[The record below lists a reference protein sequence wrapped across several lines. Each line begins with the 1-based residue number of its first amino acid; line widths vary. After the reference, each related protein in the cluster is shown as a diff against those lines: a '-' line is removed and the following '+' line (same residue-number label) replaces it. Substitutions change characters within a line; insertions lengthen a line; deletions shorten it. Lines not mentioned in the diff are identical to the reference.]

1 MIGSHLIA
9 VGAPVRTNRAV
20 HILSLVTVFVALA
33 TGCQREPKQVF
44 VASFA
49 EFSANVASE
58 GKAFSREQWRTADSL
73 FDDFSQEQFALWS
86 DDMSVSER
94 DSVNVMVGRYRAL
107 QIRRGLTD
115 FRKQVEDVVGQTR
128 SMLETLTKDTTSSK

>member
-1 MIGSHLIA
+1 M
-9 VGAPVRTNRAV
+9 RTNRAV
-20 HILSLVTVFVALA
+20 RILSLVTVFVGIAS
-33 TGCQREPKQVF
+33 GCRRESKQVF

-58 GKAFSREQWRTADSL
+58 RKAFSREQWRTADSL
-73 FDDFSQEQFALWS
+73 FDDYSQQQFPLWNE
-86 DDMSVSER
+86 DMNVGER
-94 DSVNVMVGRYRAL
+94 DSVNAMIGRYRAL

-128 SMLETLTKDTTSSK
+128 GLLEGLVKDTAKAR

>member
-1 MIGSHLIA
+1 M
-9 VGAPVRTNRAV
+9 
-20 HILSLVTVFVALA
+20 
-33 TGCQREPKQVF
+33 F

-73 FDDFSQEQFALWS
+73 FDDYSQQQFPLWTE
-86 DDMSVSER
+86 DMNVGER
-94 DSVNVMVGRYRAL
+94 DSVNAMIGRYRAL

-128 SMLETLTKDTTSSK
+128 GMLEELVKDTAKAR